1 MGPLAEAT
9 PANAKSR
16 GAANMIRRR
25 REAGRETGRNGEGS
39 RAREGQEV
47 REEQG
52 SREENEAS
60 ETEELRRVMS
70 EAIGEMERKEEDT

>member
-9 PANAKSR
+9 PANAKNR
-16 GAANMIRRR
+16 GAANMRRR
-25 REAGRETGRNGEGS
+25 RRDEGRETGRNEEGS